1 MQESV
6 KNQSSKEFAE
16 HLMYGKLKELVLPS
30 GYTATI
36 REQNGNDDDIISNQ
50 ATARDLTNMN
60 MFISS
65 LVIETNLPFA
75 IGGKLSIES
84 VRKMLLRDKY
94 FILFSSR
101 IHSMGN
107 DIKFTYDWGSE
118 EGGIVNY
125 TDDLNNYIWDYT
137 KPVPEIGEKDYYQY
151 RIQAYNHDLAY
162 KPFEHQLSSG
172 KLIRFKHLD
181 GHSELYLMKL
191 PIDQQTKNMELK
203 ARDLEQKIDGEWQKV
218 ENFMFFSK
226 RDMAELHKIVGS
238 LDPNF
243 NGITELENPLT
254 QEVIKFPII
263 SAKDFFYPEE
273 I

>member
-1 MQESV
+1 MTET
-6 KNQSSKEFAE
+6 NQNSKQFAE
-16 HLMYGKLKELVLPS
+16 ELMYGKLKEIILPS

-75 IGGKLSIES
+75 VGGKLSIDG
-84 VRKMLLRDKY
+84 VRNMLLRDKY

-107 DIKFTYDWGSE
+107 EIKFTYDWGTE
-118 EGGIVNY
+118 DGGIIEYSDN
-125 TDDLNNYIWDYT
+125 LNNFVWDYS
-137 KPVPEIGEKDYYQY
+137 KPMPESTDKSYYHY
-151 RIQAYNHDLAY
+151 RIQPYDHSLAY
-162 KPFEHQLSSG
+162 KKQEFSLSSG
-172 KLIRFKHLD
+172 KQIRFKFLD

-191 PIDQQTKNMELK
+191 PIDQQTKNTELK
-203 ARDLEQKIDGEWQKV
+203 ARELEQKIDGEWKTV

-226 RDMAELHKIVGS
+226 KDMAELHKLVNS

-243 NGITELENPLT
+243 TGITELENPVSG
-254 QEVIKFPII
+254 EIIKFPII

>member
-1 MQESV
+1 MNETIQ
-6 KNQSSKEFAE
+6 NSKQFAE
-16 HLMYGKLKELVLPS
+16 ELMYGKLKELVLPS
-30 GYTATI
+30 GYKATI

-65 LVIETNLPFA
+65 LIIETDLPFSVN
-75 IGGKLSIES
+75 GKLSIDG
-84 VRKMLLRDKY
+84 VRNMLLRDKY

-107 DIKFTYDWGSE
+107 LIKFTYDWGTE
-118 EGGIVNY
+118 EGGNIEY
-125 TDDLNNYIWDYT
+125 TDDLNNFVWDYN
-137 KPVPEIGEKDYYQY
+137 KEMPEQGDKDFYAY
-151 RIQAYNHDLAY
+151 RILPYSHDLAY
-162 KPFEHQLSSG
+162 KKFEHQLSSG
-172 KLIRFKHLD
+172 KQVRFKFLD

-191 PIDQQTKNMELK
+191 PIDQQTKNTELK
-203 ARDLEQKIDGEWQKV
+203 ARELEQKIDGEWKKV

-226 RDMAELHKIVGS
+226 RDMAELHKVVGD

-254 QEVIKFPII
+254 REIIKFPII
-263 SAKDFFYPEE
+263 SAKDFFYPVE